1 MEGKS
6 TKTRVIGI
14 RPSIAQAD
22 AWEAEA
28 KKRGITTAA
37 LVLDYAMRGDP
48 RWRPSAQTGRPTD
61 FPKAVAP
68 FFKQASKAA
77 LEKLGGSKS

>member
-28 KKRGITTAA
+28 KKRCITTAA

-48 RWRPSAQTGRPTD
+48 LRRPAAQTARPPD
-61 FPKAVAP
+61 FPRASGP
-68 FFKQASKAA
+68 LFKPKQKVA
-77 LEKLGGSKS
+77 LEKIGRSKS